1 MVHLMKTWKNHEN
14 LGDSMQAIE
23 KLKTAM
29 DKAMKRCEKSLKN
42 MKALRKHI
50 ENTNEERT

>member
-1 MVHLMKTWKNHEN
+1 
-14 LGDSMQAIE
+14 MQARE

>member
-1 MVHLMKTWKNHEN
+1 MKTWKNHEN

-29 DKAMKRCEKSLKN
+29 GKGMKRYEKSLKI
-42 MKALRKHI
+42 MKTLRKHI